1 MELPVELVPYI
12 NATEV
17 NLNNIKLYKANKSS
31 SKFEYEEVAFN
42 IERNVT
48 YDTQKNEYFIKYSMK
63 ITDQIES
70 DTQILLR
77 YNADIPFNLNLQQYY
92 NKITTGELSEDV
104 KVYTVG
110 TKLPDLY

>member
-1 MELPVELVPYI
+1 
-12 NATEV
+12 
-17 NLNNIKLYKANKSS
+17 
-31 SKFEYEEVAFN
+31 
-42 IERNVT
+42 
-48 YDTQKNEYFIKYSMK
+48 MK